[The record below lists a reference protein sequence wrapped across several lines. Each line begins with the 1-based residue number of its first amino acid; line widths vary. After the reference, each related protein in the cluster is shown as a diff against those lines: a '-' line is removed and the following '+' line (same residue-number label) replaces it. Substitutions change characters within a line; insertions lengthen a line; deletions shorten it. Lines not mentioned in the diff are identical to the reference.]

1 MIFRLP
7 PISQR
12 WLAYGLGLLIV
23 LVCVYTIVGE
33 RGAIHL
39 WRLRGEKAKLDER
52 NLELQ
57 RQNEALRTRVW
68 RLRNDN
74 SYLEKIAREELNLVR
89 PGDIIYRF
97 PPSDGQKAR
106 PRQLSEFSSAA
117 PLKASKDARR

>member
-1 MIFRLP
+1 MKFRLP
-7 PISQR
+7 SLPQR
-12 WLAYGLGLLIV
+12 WLAYGLGLLII

-52 NLELQ
+52 NFDLQ
-57 RQNEALRTRVW
+57 RQNEVLRTRVW

-97 PPSDGQKAR
+97 PPSDGQKTR
-106 PRQLSEFSSAA
+106 PRQLSELSSDG
-117 PLKASKDARR
+117 PLTPSKSARR